1 MTVQPVDNE
10 MNRQTTGVARPG
22 QRAPVRG
29 SAKVVVESI
38 DESNEKKDFC
48 KGEVSELSNTYP
60 VSDF

>member
-1 MTVQPVDNE
+1 MTVQTVDKE
-10 MNRQTTGVARPG
+10 MDRQTTGVARS

-38 DESNEKKDFC
+38 DESIEKKDFC